1 LIAPPLPRVRI
12 TCGNDIPSHWGALR
26 AAIRKGT
33 VVIREPRGSECFVT
47 AWGTLTA
54 TAGLDVVVSED
65 SGEEYPVKKSVFSK
79 IYQETAPGRYRRTT
93 VSSLLQV
100 PAEVI
105 AVLASR
111 EGELLV
117 RYPDYLVV
125 GTENEVYAN
134 SAEWVAANL
143 EFL

>member
-1 LIAPPLPRVRI
+1 
-12 TCGNDIPSHWGALR
+12 
-26 AAIRKGT
+26 
-33 VVIREPRGSECFVT
+33 
-47 AWGTLTA
+47 
-54 TAGLDVVVSED
+54 
-65 SGEEYPVKKSVFSK
+65 
-79 IYQETAPGRYRRTT
+79 
-93 VSSLLQV
+93 V

-105 AVLASR
+105 AVLTSR